1 MDAWSK
7 MKHKNILHFVGFIIE
22 KGGWISLVAPWQTNG
37 TANEFLK
44 GKSWKIAMNV
54 VNIQLLHSAI
64 VHTHR
69 LTKDH
74 GSLSWTKILT
84 L

>member
-7 MKHKNILHFVGFIIE
+7 MKHKNILHFVGFMIE
-22 KGGWISLVAPWQTNG
+22 KGGWISLVAPWQANG

-54 VNIQLLHSAI
+54 VRISLFNSEIAP
-64 VHTHR
+64 HR
-69 LTKDH
+69 LMKDH
-74 GSLSWTKILT
+74 WSMPWTEILT
-84 L
+84 F